1 MLKNYLL
8 VALRSLRRNKTYAA
22 INILGLTL
30 GITACLLIGLYIW
43 QETHYDKFHD
53 NAERIVRVTMEYGQG
68 SEKQE
73 AAVTGTKVGP
83 EFARKFPAVEAFTR
97 TMKGIRVLANGEK
110 KFTERN
116 VLFADSSFFR
126 IFSFKLLEGD
136 PATCLSKPDQ
146 IVISKV
152 IAQKYFGSTNVLGKT
167 LRLSDKQDFT
177 ISGIAAEIPGNSQ
190 IDFNIVV
197 PFMTLGA
204 AKQEEQWF
212 TANYVTYLLLQ
223 NAEQIKPLQS
233 QVTAYLKEVS
243 KSVFANGE
251 GYLTHKL
258 EPLTRVHLYS
268 SLDGLEPSSS
278 ITYIYVLGI
287 IALLILFIAGVNYAN
302 LATAMSATRGTEVG
316 IRKVLGANKRQLR
329 MRFLGESFILS
340 LISLVLG
347 LIAAIVLLPAF
358 NDLAGTAIPLAGL
371 FSPQALLFMFLLVL
385 AISILAGAYPAFI
398 LSGNKM
404 NEVLKSGI
412 RISASGGVWRKGMI
426 VLQFVVAVFL
436 IIATIIVTSQLNY
449 IQTKELG
456 YDKESVI
463 ILPADFRKGAGFEE
477 MKNALL
483 QIPGINSV
491 TAAYESPSFVQ
502 WSDGLNANTAMGKK
516 NISINAIPA
525 EMDFVKT
532 LGMQLLAGRD
542 FIKADLAEMDT
553 ANDGANYK
561 ASFLLNETAVKALGW
576 TPEQAIGKTVDR
588 GVSGTVKGVV
598 KDFHFASLH
607 QPIGPLVIFLDPN
620 MVQQIFVKV
629 NRAGLPQTIATME
642 KTWKARIQHRPF
654 EYRFLDEDF
663 AELYVTEQK
672 TAKVFSLFA
681 GMAILLA
688 CLGLFAL
695 SAFVTVQRTKEIG
708 IRKVLGAT
716 RAQIVLLLSR
726 EFLILVSIG
735 MLIAMP
741 LALWAGREWLADF
754 AYRIDIS
761 SWMFMLAAVVAV
773 LVAFV
778 AVGLQGVRAAGATPV
793 NSLKG

>member
-8 VALRSLRRNKTYAA
+8 VALRSLRRNKTYAF
-22 INILGLTL
+22 INIIGLTL

-43 QETHYDKFHD
+43 KEMHYDKFHEKAD
-53 NAERIVRVTMEYGQG
+53 RIVRVTMEYGEG

-97 TMKGIRVLANGEK
+97 TIIGTRVVANGEK
-110 KFTERN
+110 KFTEKK
-116 VLFADSSFFR
+116 VLFADSSFFH
-126 IFSFKLLEGD
+126 IFSFKLVEGD

-146 IVISKV
+146 IVISEA
-152 IAQKYFGSTNVLGKT
+152 IAQKYFGSTHVLGKT
-167 LRLSDKQDFT
+167 LRLSDQQDFT

-190 IDFNIVV
+190 IQFDMVA
-197 PFMTLGA
+197 PFITLGA

-233 QVTAYLKEVS
+233 QVSTYLREVS
-243 KSVFANGE
+243 TTIFSNGE

-268 SLDGLEPSSS
+268 TLDGLEPSGS

-302 LATAMSATRGTEVG
+302 LATAMSSTRGTEVG
-316 IRKVLGANKRQLR
+316 IRKVLGANQRQLR
-329 MRFLGESFILS
+329 TRFLGESFILT
-340 LISLVLG
+340 LISLLLG
-347 LIAAIVLLPAF
+347 IIATIILLPSF
-358 NDLAGTAIPLAGL
+358 NNIAGSMITFRDL
-371 FSPQALLFMFLLVL
+371 FSPQAIGFMILLVL
-385 AISILAGAYPAFI
+385 SISLLAGAYPAFI

-412 RISASGGVWRKGMI
+412 RISASGGILRKGMI
-426 VLQFVVAVFL
+426 VLQFVIAVFL
-436 IIATIIVTSQLNY
+436 IVATIIVTSQLKY
-449 IQTKELG
+449 IQNKELG
-456 YDKESVI
+456 YDKEGVM

-477 MKNALL
+477 MKTALL

-516 NISINAIPA
+516 SISINAIPA
-525 EMDFVKT
+525 ELDFVKT

-542 FIKADLAEMDT
+542 FIKADLLEMDT
-553 ANDGANYK
+553 ANNGANYK

-576 TPEQAIGKTVDR
+576 SPEQAIGKTVDR
-588 GVSGTVKGVV
+588 GISGTVKGVV

-607 QPIGPLVIFLDPN
+607 QPIGPLVIFLEPD
-620 MVQQIFVKV
+620 MVQQVFVKV
-629 NRAGLPQTIATME
+629 NRANIGQTIGAME
-642 KTWKARIQHRPF
+642 KTWRSRIQHRPF

-663 AELYVTEQK
+663 NALYIAEQK

-716 RAQIVLLLSR
+716 RAQIVMLISKEFLLL
-726 EFLILVSIG
+726 VTIG

-741 LALWAGREWLADF
+741 LAWWAGREWLADF

-761 SWMFMLAAVVAV
+761 SWMFLLAAVVATV
-773 LVAFV
+773 IAFV
-778 AVGLQGVRAAGATPV
+778 SVALQSGRAAGANPV
-793 NSLKG
+793 NSLKS